1 MGAARALP
9 AYCLA
14 LPGIAVALVF
24 GISGAASL
32 LTGSP
37 LVWPPPDVTL
47 AEAVALRDRGE
58 IVRQMM
64 AGADPNRRYPTHDV
78 FREGEEV
85 ALTPLEAAVITR
97 EPAMVSL
104 VLGYGGVVT
113 DQNTVTLQCL
123 ADDVGAPEI
132 RRQLA
137 EMSRDGV
144 DCAGVTLPWRLN

>member
-1 MGAARALP
+1 MRPARALP

-14 LPGIAVALVF
+14 LPGIVVALVF
-24 GISGAASL
+24 GVSGAASL
-32 LTGSP
+32 VTGTP
-37 LVWPPPDVTL
+37 LVWPPPDLTL
-47 AEAVALRDRGE
+47 SEAVALRDRGE

-64 AGADPNRRYPTHDV
+64 AGADPNRRYPTYGV

-104 VLGYGGVVT
+104 VLGYGGVLT

-123 ADDVGAPEI
+123 ADDVGAPPI
-132 RRQLA
+132 RSQLA
-137 EMSRDGV
+137 EMTRGDV
-144 DCAGVTLPWRLN
+144 DCAGVALPWRLN